1 MNDFLTSTGS
11 QALSLQGFG
20 PLLLQGTWMTLQL
33 AFLSL
38 GLSLLLGLIG
48 ASAKLSSLRI
58 LRIPATLYTTLIRSV
73 PDLVLILL
81 IFYTLQLWLN
91 DLTELL
97 GWDYF
102 EINPFMAGVIT
113 LGFIYGAYFTENFRG
128 AILSVP
134 HGQLEAATAY
144 GLSRVQRFQLVL
156 FPQLMRFALPGLG
169 NNWLVLLKSTAL
181 VSIIG
186 LSDLVKAAQNAGKT
200 TNDPLYFLI
209 IAGLIYLL
217 ITTLSNRL
225 FKYLERRYNTGI
237 KGLAS

>member
-1 MNDFLTSTGS
+1 MNDL
-11 QALSLQGFG
+11 LSLQGFG
-20 PLLLQGTWMTLQL
+20 PLLAQGTWMTLKL

-38 GLSLLLGLIG
+38 LLSLLLGLVG
-48 ASAKLSSLRI
+48 ASAKLSHSKL

-81 IFYTLQLWLN
+81 LFYSMQIWLN
-91 DLTELL
+91 DLTEAL
-97 GWDYF
+97 GWDYV
-102 EINPFMAGVIT
+102 EIDPFGAGVLT

-134 HGQLEAATAY
+134 VGQLEAATAY
-144 GLSRVQRFQLVL
+144 GLSRAQRFRLVL

-186 LSDLVKAAQNAGKT
+186 LADLVKAAQNAGKT
-200 TNDPLYFLI
+200 TNDMLSFLCL
-209 IAGLIYLL
+209 AGLVYLL

-225 FKYLERRYNTGI
+225 FKHLERRYNTGVR
-237 KGLAS
+237 GLAR

>member
-1 MNDFLTSTGS
+1 MNDL
-11 QALSLQGFG
+11 LSLQGFG
-20 PLLLQGTWMTLQL
+20 PLLAQGTWMTLKL

-38 GLSLLLGLIG
+38 LLSLLLGLVG
-48 ASAKLSSLRI
+48 ASAKLSHSKL

-81 IFYTLQLWLN
+81 LFYSMQIWLN
-91 DLTELL
+91 DLTEAL
-97 GWDYF
+97 GWDYV
-102 EINPFMAGVIT
+102 EIDPFGAGVLT

-134 HGQLEAATAY
+134 AGQLEAATAY
-144 GLSRVQRFQLVL
+144 GLSRAQRFRLVL

-186 LSDLVKAAQNAGKT
+186 LADLVKAAQNAGKT
-200 TNDPLYFLI
+200 TNDMLLFLCV
-209 IAGLIYLL
+209 AGLVYLL

-225 FKYLERRYNTGI
+225 FKHLERRYNTGVR
-237 KGLAS
+237 GLAR